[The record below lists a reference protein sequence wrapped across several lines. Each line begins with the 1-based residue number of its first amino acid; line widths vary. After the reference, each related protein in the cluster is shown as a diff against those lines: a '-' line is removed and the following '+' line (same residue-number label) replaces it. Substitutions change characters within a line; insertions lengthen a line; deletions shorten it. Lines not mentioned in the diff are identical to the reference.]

1 MYNNDVLILKQHQVF
16 KISYFH
22 KFYLSFEKNYISSN
36 IYLKITKKFTTAQNI
51 DMWDEHILDCLK
63 RKRDIC
69 IKTIPRMFF
78 SLSGYNI
85 LVNMESIQGNHDRRE
100 PILHKIASDSF
111 FPNPL
116 SPFRQGPLPLQ
127 WPEIP
132 SRALHLLDAGP
143 SGELLMCYVG
153 IQ

>member
-1 MYNNDVLILKQHQVF
+1 
-16 KISYFH
+16 
-22 KFYLSFEKNYISSN
+22 
-36 IYLKITKKFTTAQNI
+36 
-51 DMWDEHILDCLK
+51 MWDEHILDCLK

-69 IKTIPRMFF
+69 IKTIIPSQNTAFMWTPALIKVGVPRMFF
-78 SLSGYNI
+78 SLSGYKI
-85 LVNMESIQGNHDRRE
+85 LVNMEPIQGNHDRRE
-100 PILHKIASDSF
+100 PILRKIASDSF

-143 SGELLMCYVG
+143 SGELLVCYVG

>member
-1 MYNNDVLILKQHQVF
+1 
-16 KISYFH
+16 
-22 KFYLSFEKNYISSN
+22 
-36 IYLKITKKFTTAQNI
+36 
-51 DMWDEHILDCLK
+51 MWDEHILDCLK

-100 PILHKIASDSF
+100 PILRKIASDSF

-143 SGELLMCYVG
+143 AGEATYVLCRNSIVQMNTTTYYPSKMNTVPYSHKDGLSGLHG
-153 IQ
+153 